1 MDACDRFGCAEQ
13 RSLRS
18 HHAASMP
25 PLTPLDPQDRSG
37 LWKRFCSL
45 LWHDQSQGIWLD
57 VSRMALS
64 DSDFAAL
71 EPRFQA
77 AFTAMQALE
86 AGAIA
91 NADEQRQVGHY
102 WLRNPALAPDPAA
115 AELISREIEGIA
127 SFAADVLAQ
136 RLTAPQQ
143 VPFTDVLWIGIGEI
157 GRAHV

>member
-64 DSDFAAL
+64 DSDFDTL

-86 AGAIA
+86 
-91 NADEQRQVGHY
+91 
-102 WLRNPALAPDPAA
+102 
-115 AELISREIEGIA
+115 
-127 SFAADVLAQ
+127 
-136 RLTAPQQ
+136 
-143 VPFTDVLWIGIGEI
+143 I